1 MNNELIGVISNE
13 GELKGVLEDN
23 SFNVVVQIT
32 ESGPRGPQGPKGDKG
47 DKGEQGPKGD
57 KGDKGESAYE
67 HWLSLGN
74 VGTINDFLLT
84 LKGDKGDKGEQG
96 PKGEKGDKG
105 DPGEKGEKG
114 DPGPQGPQ
122 GEQGPQGPQG
132 PPGPQGPQGEKGEK
146 GDKGEPG
153 EKGEKGE
160 KGEPG
165 PNEVTTATATNINGI
180 LKGNGSYVQAAIAGT
195 DYATPGNVSNAVS
208 NHNNDE
214 NAHSAQFGAKLDKSG
229 GTMTG
234 SLILA
239 GDPTQAL
246 EAATKQYVDELVGD
260 IEALLA
266 SI

>member
-23 SFNVVVQIT
+23 SFNVIVQLMET
-32 ESGPRGPQGPKGDKG
+32 GPQGP
-47 DKGEQGPKGD
+47 QGPPGPP
-57 KGDKGESAYE
+57 GPQGE
-67 HWLSLGN
+67 
-74 VGTINDFLLT
+74 
-84 LKGDKGDKGEQG
+84 
-96 PKGEKGDKG
+96 KGEKGDKG

-114 DPGPQGPQ
+114 D
-122 GEQGPQGPQG
+122 
-132 PPGPQGPQGEKGEK
+132 K
-146 GDKGEPG
+146 GDPG

-160 KGEPG
+160 KGDPG

-180 LKGNGSYVQAAIAGT
+180 LKGNGSFVQAAIAGT
-195 DYATPGNVSNAVS
+195 DYATPGNVSNAVN

-214 NAHSAQFGAKLDKSG
+214 NAHSAQFSAKLDKSG

-246 EAATKQYVDELVGD
+246 EAVTKQYVDELVGD